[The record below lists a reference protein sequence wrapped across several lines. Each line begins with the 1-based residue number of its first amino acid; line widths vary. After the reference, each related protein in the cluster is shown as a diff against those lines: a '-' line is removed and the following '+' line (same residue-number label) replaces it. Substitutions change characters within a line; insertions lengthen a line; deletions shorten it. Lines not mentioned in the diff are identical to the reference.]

1 MANQVTFQIKIETLG
16 ADSVKNVTMDAE
28 ELGRVVHEVTDEQEK
43 LNTKLLDINQAQQ
56 VIQNICSGF
65 EQLRLLVHGG
75 SCDFLQLFA
84 KIDIKQ
90 ALLGVFKLYFLNG
103 KVKLLGNEFNENI
116 FINHTSSYLI
126 RIKTIN
132 LPIFRFL

>member
-28 ELGRVVHEVTDEQEK
+28 ELGRVVHEVTNEQEK
-43 LNTKLLDINQAQQ
+43 LNTKLLD
-56 VIQNICSGF
+56 
-65 EQLRLLVHGG
+65 
-75 SCDFLQLFA
+75 
-84 KIDIKQ
+84 
-90 ALLGVFKLYFLNG
+90 
-103 KVKLLGNEFNENI
+103 
-116 FINHTSSYLI
+116 INHTSSYLI

>member
-43 LNTKLLDINQAQQ
+43 LNTKLLDIN
-56 VIQNICSGF
+56 
-65 EQLRLLVHGG
+65 
-75 SCDFLQLFA
+75 
-84 KIDIKQ
+84 
-90 ALLGVFKLYFLNG
+90 
-103 KVKLLGNEFNENI
+103 
-116 FINHTSSYLI
+116 HTSSYLI

>member
-43 LNTKLLDINQAQQ
+43 LNTKLLDIN
-56 VIQNICSGF
+56 
-65 EQLRLLVHGG
+65 
-75 SCDFLQLFA
+75 
-84 KIDIKQ
+84 
-90 ALLGVFKLYFLNG
+90 
-103 KVKLLGNEFNENI
+103 
-116 FINHTSSYLI
+116 HTSSYLI
-126 RIKTIN
+126 KLKTIN